1 MATRRKTKAPSPILG
16 VAAGLIDDASNSF
29 VRQDGKFRH
38 TFEVPLTEVAPDPDQ
53 PRKSFDDESIAALA
67 ETMVAEGQLQP
78 ILVRRVTNS
87 QSDKRW
93 VIVAGERRWRAAQHA
108 GWSSMLAIEHDGDAE
123 VAALIENLQRVDLN
137 PLEEATGIQRLIEKE
152 AGTRARQVKFLEKV
166 AAKLALS

>member
-1 MATRRKTKAPSPILG
+1 
-16 VAAGLIDDASNSF
+16 
-29 VRQDGKFRH
+29 
-38 TFEVPLTEVAPDPDQ
+38 
-53 PRKSFDDESIAALA
+53 
-67 ETMVAEGQLQP
+67 MVAEGQLQP